1 MSKPEV
7 EKKAP
12 AFNSQKLKKMKQ
24 YNKGTFPDG
33 KVAPKKEDTSPLVAL
48 DVGLSTKYVGIGALK
63 TAVLTDMKTKL
74 GDYVKLINASGI
86 KETYGQPIEDAAA
99 VFANQYTALLNSPDS
114 FINKCVGLP
123 ETDMYFYKKNGI
135 LDTPAPG
142 VVEKY
147 KRGMGVLDV
156 LLAMYI
162 QRKAMMNYAKANPG
176 VKKTIVDLYKYTGAT
191 KTREMIIKQKKLV
204 FDDEFDVKERKKG
217 GQKFNESTVF
227 KMFGSIPFIYVSIK
241 DVLKAVFPPEFRTGL
256 GICMISGGIPP
267 VFTTVK
273 FWLEEDYQNRKDDI
287 GYGSFTLSKT
297 GLRYSVTKDHFDPY
311 NDEIRGKIFLA
322 LDDTDRPGLANVI
335 SEHMKD
341 VIERRKKAA
350 AVQAGTAEVQDQMEE
365 ESEEENGFSE
375 EEAKK

>member
-1 MSKPEV
+1 MSKPEA

-33 KVAPKKEDTSPLVAL
+33 KVVPKKEDTSPLVAL

-63 TAVLTDMKTKL
+63 TKVLTDMKTKL
-74 GDYVKLINASGI
+74 AAYIKLINTSGL

-99 VFANQYTALLNSPDS
+99 VFANQYTALIDSPDS

-135 LDTPAPG
+135 LDSFTPG

-162 QRKAMMNYAKANPG
+162 QRKAMMDYAKANPG
-176 VKKTIVDLYKYTGAT
+176 AKKTIVDLYKYTGDV
-191 KTREMIIKQKKLV
+191 KTREMIIKQKKLI
-204 FDDEFDVKERKKG
+204 FDDDFDVKERKKG

-227 KMFGSIPFIYVSIK
+227 KMFGSIPFIYVAMK

-256 GICMISGGIPP
+256 AICMISGGIPP

-273 FWLEEDYQNRKDDI
+273 FWLEEDYQKSKDNI

-297 GLRYSVTKDHFDPY
+297 GLRYSKTKDHFDPY
-311 NDEIRGKIFLA
+311 EDEIRGKIFLA
-322 LDDTDRPGLANVI
+322 LDNADRPGLEGVI
-335 SEHMKD
+335 SEHM
-341 VIERRKKAA
+341 ETATQRRKQAA
-350 AVQAGTAEVQDQMEE
+350 AVQSGTAEVQEQMEE
-365 ESEEENGFSE
+365 TEEDDGFSE
-375 EEAKK
+375 EV